1 MKIEKINDN
10 QIKCTLNKSDLASR
24 QIKLSELAYGTEK
37 AKNLFRDMMQQAS
50 HEFGFEA
57 DDIPLMI
64 EAIPV
69 SNDCIVLVITKVDDP
84 EELDTR
90 FSKFAPS
97 MDDIDLEEID
107 AEDIDVPS
115 TSDLLDMF
123 NQVRNE
129 LKSAIE
135 RGEEKFIPLSD
146 VLSKK
151 DEKKEEKKSVTK
163 EKQPNIKKIFS
174 FKDLDTIINVSKI
187 VSDLYNG
194 VNSLYKSLSEDTYY
208 LVVSK
213 SNVSAP
219 NFNKV
224 CNILSEY
231 GDAYKGSDA
240 NEAYFK
246 EHYKKII
253 ARKAIQKL
261 QTIN

>member
-1 MKIEKINDN
+1 MKIEKISDN

-37 AKNLFRDMMQQAS
+37 AKNLFKDMMQQAS

-69 SNDCIVLVITKVDDP
+69 SSDCIILVITKVDDP

-97 MDDIDLEEID
+97 MDEIDMEEIYG
-107 AEDIDVPS
+107 EDSEIPS
-115 TSDLLDMF
+115 TSDLIDMF
-123 NQVRNE
+123 NHVRNE
-129 LKSAIE
+129 LKSAIARVE
-135 RGEEKFIPLSD
+135 DK
-146 VLSKK
+146 
-151 DEKKEEKKSVTK
+151 
-163 EKQPNIKKIFS
+163 KQPNIKKIFT
-174 FKDLDTIINVSKI
+174 FDNLDTIIFASKI
-187 VSDLYNG
+187 ISNTYTG
-194 VNSLYKSLSEDTYY
+194 ANSLYKSPVDNLYY
-208 LVVSK
+208 LVVNK
-213 SNVSAP
+213 SNVSAE
-219 NFNKV
+219 NFNKI

-231 GDAYKGSDA
+231 GNICKGSDA
-240 NEAYFK
+240 NEAFFK

-253 ARKAIQKL
+253 KGKAIQKL

>member
-69 SNDCIVLVITKVDDP
+69 SSDCIVLVITKVDDP

-97 MDDIDLEEID
+97 MDDIDMEEID
-107 AEDIDVPS
+107 GEGSDVPS

-123 NQVRNE
+123 NHVRNE

-135 RGEEKFIPLSD
+135 RGEDTFIPLSQT
-146 VLSKK
+146 LSTKKVEK
-151 DEKKEEKKSVTK
+151 DEKKPTAKD
-163 EKQPNIKKIFS
+163 KQPNIKKIFT
-174 FKDLDTIINVSKI
+174 FDDLDTIINVSKMI
-187 VSDLYNG
+187 SEMYTG
-194 VNSLYKSLSEDTYY
+194 VNSLYKSPEEDIYY
-208 LVVSK
+208 LVVNK
-213 SNVSAP
+213 SNVSAT
-219 NFNKV
+219 NFNKI

-231 GDAYKGSDA
+231 GNLYKGSDA
-240 NEAYFK
+240 NEAFFK

-253 ARKAIQKL
+253 KGKAIQKL

>member
-69 SNDCIVLVITKVDDP
+69 SSDCIVLVITKVDDP

-97 MDDIDLEEID
+97 MDDLDMEEIEGD
-107 AEDIDVPS
+107 GFEVPT

-123 NQVRNE
+123 NHVKNE
-129 LKSAIE
+129 LKSALE
-135 RGEEKFIPLSD
+135 RGEEAFIPLSQT
-146 VLSKK
+146 LTKK
-151 DEKKEEKKSVTK
+151 NEEKVEKKPTTK
-163 EKQPNIKKIFS
+163 DKQPNIKKIFS
-174 FKDLDTIINVSKI
+174 FTDLDTIINVSKI
-187 VSDLYNG
+187 VSDLYTG
-194 VNSLYKSLSEDTYY
+194 VNSLYKSHTEDIYY
-208 LVVSK
+208 LVINK
-213 SNVSAP
+213 SNVSAS

-224 CNILSEY
+224 CNIISEY
-231 GDAYKGSDA
+231 GNICKGSDA

-253 ARKAIQKL
+253 KTKALQKL
-261 QTIN
+261 QNIQ